1 MSNTGNKRCF
11 SLQGATTAQPAPPPT
26 KSSSA
31 TATLQADTTIT
42 TISNPKR
49 RKSSRTVKNLVKSAN
64 VPLKPAKNTISNTI
78 SKNTVKVT
86 GKIINKVKTN
96 GKLTLK
102 NSKQNSSK
110 IITKNSTI
118 STPRNSSKS
127 SINAIHNR
135 KTTASLIVNEFLT
148 LNKTKIIKKS
158 SSSRKRKQ
166 SNSTS
171 ESSLLA
177 VESKQLKRADTPS
190 CSELESDSAFMGNST
205 SLPNADS
212 RDSESPSFQE
222 IPSSDQENRP
232 RTRSA
237 KVKGTRPS
245 YYETNPPLSARQRAA
260 LGINLTKQAQPFNAL
275 NTPSPQ
281 PSLPQTGTFSVDS
294 PPYQPGS
301 SNLPHSEN
309 SVFTSPN
316 TDASIASPDLISA
329 NHQTTPSSTINRTSS
344 RFSQLCGFNS
354 PCGNSNRRKIKD
366 IRKSDKIA
374 NGKNKNNKN
383 KESQPSSPSV
393 LKTQHSHLLNSSVE
407 RPHCI
412 YPDEH
417 FWLPNEEVPSRLEE
431 LDRAPI
437 MDHDEALSKAWND
450 NDSSQNII
458 VIDNGY
464 TLHRHPVAQSTDAIR
479 GKMSYSS
486 GMHAIE
492 FVWEHGQRG
501 THAVLGVCTKS
512 MRLERPGYCSLIGND
527 ANGWGWDITRNRLF
541 HNGHMVRAGSNLPIT
556 TERENGNSGR
566 SQTRSQTA
574 RQNTENIVT
583 QAVAAATHAAHA
595 IHSDGIKNETKN
607 ETKSKASNL
616 NSGENEPKPGS
627 HSFYKNNKNKQKN
640 KQYPQGNSES
650 FYNQSLISDF
660 ENGDDATA
668 FYPHGSEDF
677 VIPAR
682 IIMIIDCDEGWVG
695 FCSEGKWLGIAFST
709 LKRSVTRNGV
719 RRLPGALYPCISC
732 VWGNCEVSMKPL
744 SSISAKSLSLND
756 ICRKSLWR
764 AAGGPARGFYS
775 TEQMCRIINYEEHRS
790 GPIPDKL
797 KRYLLA
803 PTKHSLPSKIL
814 SDEFCRGELYY
825 RQYYSPMKSIESN
838 TESST
843 ELQEILEQEFMSG
856 SPTLP
861 RSADT
866 PTPELPESEN
876 SNTNVKTKK
885 YNLRSRKHREKNVGD
900 DSLKQNDR
908 ISVSAKDKIYTLAS
922 IKSPTQTENA
932 LGNELKNQIDN
943 QGEESIEEHTEN
955 ISQNSGSKIGRIV
968 KQRGSKKKNKA
979 NVSSESVNPISKKNR
994 TNK

>member
-1 MSNTGNKRCF
+1 MTKE
-11 SLQGATTAQPAPPPT
+11 AATAQPIPPPT

-42 TISNPKR
+42 TIPNPKR
-49 RKSSRTVKNLVKSAN
+49 RKSSRTVKNLVKSAKQ
-64 VPLKPAKNTISNTI
+64 PLKTAKNTISNSV
-78 SKNTVKVT
+78 SKNTVKIT
-86 GKIINKVKTN
+86 GKLTNKLKTN

-110 IITKNSTI
+110 IITKKTTI
-118 STPRNSSKS
+118 STPRTSSNSS
-127 SINAIHNR
+127 SINAPHNR
-135 KTTASLIVNEFLT
+135 QTASLIVNEFLT
-148 LNKTKIIKKS
+148 IKKTKITKKSSSSSS

-166 SNSTS
+166 SNSTF
-171 ESSLLA
+171 ESSLHA
-177 VESKQLKRADTPS
+177 VESKQLKRAGTPS
-190 CSELESDSAFMGNST
+190 CSELECDSAFMGNST
-205 SLPNADS
+205 SLPNADSREPHS

-237 KVKGTRPS
+237 KVKGIRPS
-245 YYETNPPLSARQRAA
+245 YYDTNPPLSARQRAA
-260 LGINLTKQAQPFNAL
+260 LGINSTKQTQPFNAL

-281 PSLPQTGTFSVDS
+281 SSLPQTGTFSLDS
-294 PPYQPGS
+294 PPYQQGS
-301 SNLPHSEN
+301 SNFPNSEN
-309 SVFTSPN
+309 SVFTSPTTN
-316 TDASIASPDLISA
+316 GSTASPDLISG
-329 NHQTTPSSTINRTSS
+329 NHQTTPSSTLNRTSS
-344 RFSQLCGFNS
+344 RFSKLCGFNS
-354 PCGNSNRRKIKD
+354 PCGNSNGRKNKD
-366 IRKSDKIA
+366 ARKSDKNFA

-383 KESQPSSPSV
+383 KESQHPSSPSV
-393 LKTQHSHLLNSSVE
+393 LKTQHSHLLKNSVE

-595 IHSDGIKNETKN
+595 IHSDGIKKETK
-607 ETKSKASNL
+607 TPSNL
-616 NSGENEPKPGS
+616 SSGENGEKNPGS
-627 HSFYKNNKNKQKN
+627 HGFYKNNKNKQKN

-790 GPIPDKL
+790 GLIPDKL

-866 PTPELPESEN
+866 PTPPELPESEN

-885 YNLRSRKHREKNVGD
+885 YNLRSRKHRENKLGGD
-900 DSLKQNDR
+900 DVN
-908 ISVSAKDKIYTLAS
+908 AKDKIYTQLAS
-922 IKSPTQTENA
+922 IKSPNQTENA
-932 LGNELKNQIDN
+932 LGNELKNQIDA
-943 QGEESIEEHTEN
+943 QCDHSIEENIES
-955 ISQNSGSKIGRIV
+955 ISQNSGSRLGRIA

-979 NVSSESVNPISKKNR
+979 KVSESVNPIAKKNR